1 MSQKKLSI
9 LMNTMGTLTKR
20 ELVSSLR
27 GWGIYIA
34 AFVSFL
40 VSSWMLNN
48 HLNTLKENTIII
60 TSYPLETPLSWSV
73 IIVSLYLVFI
83 SAISISREREQ
94 GTLEVLWYGPVSSFS
109 YLLGKYFKDIILYL
123 IVLVFFGVYFWV
135 VSTITNLGFT
145 IDLAKAFLVSIFVV
159 SCFVS
164 FGLFISSL
172 ATRVRSSVIWLVG
185 ILLAFLALW
194 FANSI
199 LNLLPEESLS
209 SSLLYIRRTL
219 SLIFTLINWISPF
232 SYLSR
237 GMGSIPVGNNLIY
250 TLNIVYSIIYS
261 VILLSLSMFI
271 LKRKGVKA

>member
-9 LMNTMGTLTKR
+9 SMNTMGTLTKR
-20 ELVSSLR
+20 ELASSLR

-34 AFVSFL
+34 VFVSFL
-40 VSSWMLNN
+40 ISSWMLNS
-48 HLNTLKENTIII
+48 HLNTLKENTIMI

-123 IVLVFFGVYFWV
+123 IVLVLFGIYFWV

-159 SCFVS
+159 SCFIS

-194 FANSI
+194 FASSI
-199 LNLLPEESLS
+199 LNVLPEESLS
-209 SSLLYIRRTL
+209 SSLIYLRGTL